1 MRIEEVLSQVTDWI
15 LVDDFIQLV
24 EAHFHGPRTPQ
35 EIAHYRLGKGR
46 KTFKKFRDEIVPA
59 YHFVV
64 ATGISGSIR
73 FALSD
78 SMPDCW
84 IRHEGRP
91 TPRGIEVTRA
101 NVKEQVWDA
110 RELNQHG
117 RGRGFLGLSD
127 DDPDAMYADKIR
139 REPSGHSTN
148 KVLEAGVAGILRCIE
163 RKNVAREARDCS
175 RYELLVEGYIH
186 EKLLPL
192 SYWDEILPRLRDA
205 AAHSI
210 FERVHLIGCS
220 SAQFYRCLK

>member
-1 MRIEEVLSQVTDWI
+1 MRVADILTRLTEWTAIGDFVE
-15 LVDDFIQLV
+15 LVD
-24 EAHFHGPRTPQ
+24 AHFREPRTAQ
-35 EIAHYRLGKGR
+35 EIADYRLGKGR

-64 ATGISGSIR
+64 ATGVSGSIR

-84 IRHEGRP
+84 IRHEGQL
-91 TPRGIEVTRA
+91 TSRGIEITRA
-101 NVKEQVWDA
+101 NVKEQLWNA

-127 DDPDAMYADKIR
+127 DDPDARYIHEIR
-139 REPSGHSTN
+139 REPRAHSTD
-148 KVLEAGVAGILRCIE
+148 KVLEAGTTGILRCIE
-163 RKNVAREARDCS
+163 RKNVASEARDCS
-175 RYELLVEGYIH
+175 SYELLVEGFIH

-205 AAHSI
+205 AAHSR

-220 SAQFYRCLK
+220 SGDFYRCLK